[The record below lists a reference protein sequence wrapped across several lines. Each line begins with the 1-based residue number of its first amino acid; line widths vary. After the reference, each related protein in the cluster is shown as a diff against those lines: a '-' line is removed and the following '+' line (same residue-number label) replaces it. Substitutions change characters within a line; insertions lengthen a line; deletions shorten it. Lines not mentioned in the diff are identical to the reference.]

1 MATPWSFAGNGPR
14 PAWAPQ
20 PFQTPFAVPVPV
32 PVPVPVAAPRKG
44 SKKFKASQGPLTGQF
59 PPSVFGPADPRL
71 QALMAGQPFAQ
82 QPFST
87 KAPVS
92 APVTPGASS
101 FGPELMQY
109 LNQSG
114 PPSLG
119 PTAPQRPDQMRI
131 SYGAQRAGNAATNT
145 MGMTVSGGAPLLYQ
159 AGRNVANDV
168 KGAFDYLTAT
178 PETYFKAM
186 VQQESGGQ
194 QSAVSNKGAIGV
206 AQVMPGTGPEAAKLA
221 GLPWDPQRFK
231 TDANYNY
238 KLGLAY
244 FTKQW
249 ETNGGDPAKAMAA
262 YNAGPG
268 RVQQAEAKSAA
279 TGKPWT
285 AFLPSETQNYIP
297 SVLSRMGAI
306 AENFGSAP
314 PAFNAKPYLNAMHS
328 IDQAAALQSQPFS
341 TAMNYQPLPDRPA
354 PAELQAPDFSA
365 GNAAFEQTR
374 PKNPFDDPKLAV
386 RIQRQQYFKG
396 IGQAMASLSGG
407 EGIGTMLMKM
417 GAGALMGRA
426 RGQEL
431 VDAKEEQFQE
441 QLQNFNRALAARDDS
456 QAVTSAN
463 IMNQNIAQRNQ
474 YAEAIWQDN
483 VQQINKFQPQV
494 QGDKLITFQPDP
506 ADPNKKT
513 MTVTP
518 IGFGIQAEA
527 ILKKGE
533 LGLQMGQAEQAASQF
548 AYSSQQTAARTALG
562 LSVQMSA
569 QQGNPQAA
577 QEGFLT
583 EAASRARATV
593 RAGTWRD
600 LFGNDTSGLGDQLDA
615 HAKQMAYQQLGID
628 PQLAGRVPLE
638 GANAAKFQD
647 LYEDNLTSNLYEMA
661 LKAGTVDKLFTM
673 STAHSAYISQR
684 GKNQRES
691 QRTDNR
697 GRTSYTTSWDMG
709 D

>member
-1 MATPWSFAGNGPR
+1 MDIFNSQVAPALGAGAR
-14 PAWAPQ
+14 
-20 PFQTPFAVPVPV
+20 AV
-32 PVPVPVAAPRKG
+32 
-44 SKKFKASQGPLTGQF
+44 GQ
-59 PPSVFGPADPRL
+59 D
-71 QALMAGQPFAQ
+71 
-82 QPFST
+82 
-87 KAPVS
+87 
-92 APVTPGASS
+92 
-101 FGPELMQY
+101 
-109 LNQSG
+109 
-114 PPSLG
+114 
-119 PTAPQRPDQMRI
+119 I
-131 SYGAQRAGNAATNT
+131 
-145 MGMTVSGGAPLLYQ
+145 
-159 AGRNVANDV
+159 
-168 KGAFDYLTAT
+168 KGAFDYMTAT
-178 PETYFKAM
+178 PNSDLHRAYQAIIGVE
-186 VQQESGGQ
+186 GGTNPDG
-194 QSAVSNKGAIGV
+194 SFRTSPKGAVGPG
-206 AQVMPGTGPEAAKLA
+206 QVMPGTGPEAAKLA
-221 GLPWDPQRFK
+221 GLPWDPVRYR
-231 TDANYNY
+231 TDKAYNEAI
-238 KLGLAY
+238 GFAY
-244 FTKQW
+244 FKHQV
-249 ETNGGDPAKAMAA
+249 EQNGGDVYKGAAA

-268 RVQQAEAKSAA
+268 RLQQALQQSQK
-279 TGKPWT
+279 TGQPWT
-285 AFLPSETQNYIP
+285 AFLPQETQNYIP
-297 SVLSRMGAI
+297 KFMERMGELAN
-306 AENFGSAP
+306 NFGAAP
-314 PAFNAKPYLNAMHS
+314 PAFNAQPYQNAMTAV
-328 IDQAAALQSQPFS
+328 DQAAALQSKPFS
-341 TAMNYQPLPDRPA
+341 VAMDYQPLPDRPA

-374 PKNPFDDPKLAV
+374 PKNPFDDPKEAV

-396 IGQAMASLSGG
+396 LGQAMASLSGG

-506 ADPNKKT
+506 ADSNKKT

-518 IGFGIQAEA
+518 LGFGIQAEA
-527 ILKKGE
+527 LLKKAE
-533 LGLQMGQAEQAASQF
+533 IGLQLGQAEQAAGQF
-548 AYSSQQTAARTALG
+548 AYQSQQTAARTALG
-562 LSVQMSA
+562 LTVQMSA

-647 LYEDNLTSNLYEMA
+647 LYEDNLTSNIYEMA

-691 QRTDNR
+691 QRTDSR
-697 GRTSYTTSWDMG
+697 GRTSYSTSWDMG